1 MSDLDLVIGAA
12 AINSGMS
19 ESVPEL
25 VDTVSLDCDIE
36 TEEKMRTAH
45 LKVDTLTVADLG
57 PIHFLRTLT
66 CSQGGGLSFGTQ
78 DKLEIPIYSSV
89 LNILPEF

>member
-1 MSDLDLVIGAA
+1 MSNLDLVIGAA

-57 PIHFLRTLT
+57 PIHLLVLFISL
-66 CSQGGGLSFGTQ
+66 CLSIFR
-78 DKLEIPIYSSV
+78 I
-89 LNILPEF
+89 